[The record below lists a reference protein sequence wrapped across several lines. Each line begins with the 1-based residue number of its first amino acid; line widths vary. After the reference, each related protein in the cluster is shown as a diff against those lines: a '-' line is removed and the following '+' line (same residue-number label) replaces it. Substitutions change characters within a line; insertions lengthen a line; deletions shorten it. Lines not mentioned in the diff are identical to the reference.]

1 MGTTPGGCRD
11 LRKYQETGQVMDAF
25 SRLVSGGKMGYKTV
39 IEKKVEEIRC
49 TGCRSKLEGVEKFCP
64 NCGEKTEW
72 QKRSEKPI
80 VLLTSEEL
88 EKKFKN
94 KEETEPEILAY
105 LRDMLKMPDFAA
117 FELINKWRKEQNE
130 ANAQVQPAKI
140 DLNQFRG

>member
-11 LRKYQETGQVMDAF
+11 LRKYQETNQVMDAF

-49 TGCRSKLEGVEKFCP
+49 PGCRSKLEGVEKFCP

-72 QKRSEKPI
+72 QKRAEKPL

-88 EKKFKN
+88 EKKFNLGPNQHLGVLFNQTQMKSFWS
-94 KEETEPEILAY
+94 LSQY
-105 LRDMLKMPDFAA
+105 LSTF
-117 FELINKWRKEQNE
+117 
-130 ANAQVQPAKI
+130 KI
-140 DLNQFRG
+140 RGQ